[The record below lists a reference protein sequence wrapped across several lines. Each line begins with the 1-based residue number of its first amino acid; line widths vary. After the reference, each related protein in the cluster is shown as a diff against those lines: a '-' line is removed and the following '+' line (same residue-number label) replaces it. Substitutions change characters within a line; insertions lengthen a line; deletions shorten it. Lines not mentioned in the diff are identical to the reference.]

1 MLRWWRS
8 MPVLAVAGAAAI
20 AGCGGDY
27 PKKADEICKKSA
39 ERVHRLT
46 EAKGAGDLH
55 AYFRAAQVILSDQI
69 RELKA
74 IKPPDKK
81 KPAYERFIA
90 GLEQTLTEL
99 RRASDTVATN
109 PNRALAQITRQRA
122 EKSGVRSQEATVA
135 GLKECAK
142 TAA

>member
-1 MLRWWRS
+1 MPRWSRS
-8 MPVLAVAGAAAI
+8 MPVLAVAGAVAV

-39 ERVHRLT
+39 ERVHHLT

-55 AYFRAAQVILSDQI
+55 VYFRQAQMILSDQI
-69 RELKA
+69 HELKA
-74 IKPPDKK
+74 IKPPEKK
-81 KPAYERFIA
+81 MAAYHRYIGA
-90 GLEQTLTEL
+90 LEKTLAEL
-99 RRASDTVATN
+99 RRASDTVATDA
-109 PNRALAQITRQRA
+109 NRALAEITRQRA
-122 EKSGVRSQEATVA
+122 ETSGVRAQEATAA